1 MLSGQSIASCPPLS
15 VGIGRQFSS
24 MALVHTKVRN
34 RLGRVTRKQSLSMYT
49 DTSVKGRGP

>member
-15 VGIGRQFSS
+15 AGIERQFSS
-24 MALVHTKVRN
+24 MALAHTKVMN